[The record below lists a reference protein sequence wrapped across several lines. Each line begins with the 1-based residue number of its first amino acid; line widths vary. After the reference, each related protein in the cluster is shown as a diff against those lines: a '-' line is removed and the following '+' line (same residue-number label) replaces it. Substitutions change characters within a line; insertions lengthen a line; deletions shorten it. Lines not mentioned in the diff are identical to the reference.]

1 MDEDVKKSILKT
13 GTTTLGIVCKDGIVV
28 AADRRVTFGTSD
40 NQGVSYIAGEHP
52 KIVEVSPNAIVTT
65 AGQSS
70 DTKRIVRVAQA
81 ELKLKELKSHSKPTL
96 RQMANLFASMLYQGI
111 RQPSMIPS
119 IAHFLLAGYD
129 EEGIHLYNLMPD
141 GFLEKV
147 NTYVASGSGMMQV
160 NPVLDSDY
168 KKDLTIQEG
177 IDLAKKCLSA
187 SFGRDPASGAGRDIY
202 VVTKEGIKKVVS
214 EEIQPSFKED

>member
-1 MDEDVKKSILKT
+1 MDEDIKKSILKT
-13 GTTTLGIVCKDGIVV
+13 GTTTLGIVCKEGIII
-28 AADRRVTFGTSD
+28 AADRRVSYGTSD

-52 KIVEVSPNAIVTT
+52 KIFEVFPNVIVTT
-65 AGQSS
+65 AGQAS
-70 DTKRIVRVAQA
+70 DTRKIIKVVQA
-81 ELKLKELKSHSKPTL
+81 ELKLKELKSRSKPTL
-96 RQMANLFASMLYQGI
+96 KQIANLFASMLYQGI

-129 EEGIHLYNLMPD
+129 EDGIHLYNLMPD
-141 GFLEKV
+141 GFLEEV

-168 KKDLTIQEG
+168 KKDLTTQEG

-202 VVTKEGIKKVVS
+202 IVTKDGIKKVVS
-214 EEIQPSFKED
+214 EGIQPSFNED